1 MFNNVDWV
9 DKSQY
14 VFIVY
19 YKTKIQVLV
28 DFYKDI
34 GECPQHNST

>member
-9 DKSQY
+9 DQPQY
-14 VFIVY
+14 VLN

-34 GECPQHNST
+34 GECPQHEKSEE